1 MSASNQYIVKIAT
14 RRPFDKNNTYALMHL
29 DSLQEAMRNLKG
41 ESLKLWLYCNKN
53 QDGFQ
58 FELSQKVLADWGLKK
73 DAYQSAKKKMQE
85 LGYLVPVSEGSNILV
100 FYENPRMA
108 GESEFQTI
116 LSEKPTISI
125 LSENQIQSEKPTILS
140 EKPIVAESGE
150 SEKPTIGIAEMS
162 EKPTTLSEIQ
172 TSQSEKAQRNN
183 TIVHDSTIEDSTYPS
198 ILRGVAEQIFVN
210 PEYLEGGYVR
220 NGDKIFKIV
229 EQE

>member
-1 MSASNQYIVKIAT
+1 
-14 RRPFDKNNTYALMHL
+14 MHL

-41 ESLKLWLYCNKN
+41 ESLNLWLYFNKN
-53 QDGFQ
+53 QDGFE

-73 DAYQSAKKKMQE
+73 DAYQSAKKKLQE

-100 FYENPRMA
+100 FYENPRMI
-108 GESEFQTI
+108 GESEFQTK
-116 LSEKPTISI
+116 LSEKPTIGI

-140 EKPIVAESGE
+140 EKPIVVESGE
-150 SEKPTIGIAEMS
+150 SEKPTIGVAEMS
-162 EKPTTLSEIQ
+162 EKPTTLSEFQ

-183 TIVHDSTIEDSTYPS
+183 TIVYDSTIEDSTYPS